1 MFFRILTFLFIFS
14 VLYSDESVSQ
24 KPIPVWVKP
33 QDALQ
38 SLATS
43 DTTGSKLLLN
53 DCQENLNEKTT
64 YSHFAYKIA
73 TQIDVEKMSELHI
86 DFDPTFEKL
95 IIHEIRLNRNGKW
108 LGRRDSLNMLVKNEN
123 NLGPLTLIY
132 LLDDVQLY
140 DIVDYSYSII
150 GHHPNFSLFSSLS
163 YLQSCFSTE
172 HFFYRVIGNKDLY
185 FQIKGIDL
193 EPKIVDIAPNLRE
206 WNWET
211 FKTPAY
217 TKKEGAPVWY
227 NPQPHVL
234 LSEYKNWQAMI
245 KEIMPL
251 YELPEDFASL
261 EMKELVLPWMGLSLE
276 GRAVKALRFV
286 QDEVRYLSIS
296 EGTHYYKPYEPKI
309 VFKRRFGDCKDKAF
323 LLHAL
328 LKLMNIDST
337 VVLVNSSNP
346 KMLEDAI
353 PTIADFDHV
362 ILQIEIE
369 GQIYYVDPT
378 NSYQGGPL
386 SKIFLRNFEYGLVLK
401 DGTDLTPLPKSDL
414 ETPKTIES
422 SFILTESV
430 DLNIN
435 TTASGHDA
443 DELRYTFKACSEDD
457 LKNYCLSF
465 IQKTFQN
472 AAIKSFSFLDDRE
485 RNIIKISECYSL
497 NIPEGEGFLPFI
509 SFIKSSGLNYINPN
523 SPSPHV
529 LTYPLW
535 IKEHI
540 RIENPS
546 SSSAAGKYTAS
557 HEVFLFNFSMDKN
570 NNGTD
575 YYLELKNLQ
584 DHVPQELLQSYSEQL
599 EEIADVL
606 PIEIVVR

>member
-1 MFFRILTFLFIFS
+1 MFFRILAFLFIFS

-24 KPIPVWVKP
+24 NPVPKWVKP
-33 QDALQ
+33 QDALR
-38 SLATS
+38 SLTTS

-64 YSHFAYKIA
+64 YQHLAYKIS

-86 DFDPTFEKL
+86 DLDPTFEKL

-108 LGRRDSLNMLVKNEN
+108 LDRKDSLNMLVKNEN
-123 NLGPLTLIY
+123 SLGPLTLIY

-150 GHHPNFSLFSSLS
+150 GHHPNFSLFSNLC

-172 HFFYRVIGNKDLY
+172 HFFYRVIGSKDLC

-245 KEIMPL
+245 KEIIPL
-251 YELPEDFASL
+251 YELPKDFASL
-261 EMKELVLPWMGLSLE
+261 EMKELVQPWIELSLAD
-276 GRAVKALRFV
+276 RAVKALRFV

-296 EGTHYYKPYEPKI
+296 EGMHYYKPYEPKI

-328 LKLMNIDST
+328 LKLMSIDST

-353 PTIADFDHV
+353 PTISDFDHV

-378 NSYQGGPL
+378 NSCQGGPL
-386 SKIFLRNFEYGLVLK
+386 SKIFLRNFEYGLVIK
-401 DGTDLTPLPKSDL
+401 DGTDLIPIPKSDL

-422 SFILTESV
+422 SFILTEGV

-435 TTASGHDA
+435 TTASSHDA
-443 DELRYTFKACSEDD
+443 DDLRYVHKAYSEDD
-457 LKNYCLSF
+457 IKNYSLSL
-465 IQKTFQN
+465 IQKTFKN

-485 RNIIKISECYSL
+485 RNIVKISECYSL
-497 NIPEGEGFLPFI
+497 NIPEEESFLPFI
-509 SFIKSSGLNYINPN
+509 SFIKSLELNYINPN

-546 SSSAAGKYTAS
+546 SYSAAGKYTAS
-557 HEVFLFNFSMDKN
+557 HEVFLFNFSMDRN
-570 NNGTD
+570 NNGSD

-606 PIEIVVR
+606 PVEIIVR